1 MNSASRGFIGALL
14 GMLLALAAHDVFAQ
28 PVGQVLIAAG
38 EVVGVRGG
46 VEAPLASGA
55 PIQNGDI
62 IRTGEAS
69 NAQLRFV
76 DGTLVALRARS
87 RFHVADYRYGG
98 ANDASASGVFSL
110 LQGGLRA
117 ITGLIGRDRHRMSTP
132 IATLGIRGTSY
143 ALVHCAGDCEADEEG
158 SAPPDGTYGL
168 VFEGRVGVANAGGER
183 EFGQDEAFFVAD
195 ANTPARPIDARPRLL
210 RDRLEARARRE
221 QRREQFE
228 ARMAAMVER
237 REQMARL
244 TADGR
249 ATVVG
254 TPLSPIVVT
263 ELQDGSGNVALLG
276 SGLGA
281 GVGFSTAAAAVGL
294 VDGGRGTVIQL
305 DGTRGFLDRF
315 SFNSGAQEGD
325 RGNALVLDN
334 GRAEGDGGAV
344 WGRWA
349 PGASIRVGDAIARP
363 GTGVHFL
370 FGNLT
375 PASLFNAV
383 PPGLTSVRY
392 DLAGGPRPTDES
404 GNPGALLGGSFVVDF
419 LHRSIGGNI
428 AYRVSDVA
436 YSLPVPDG
444 TPLATNRGFVGFTV
458 AGVDAGRWACPTC
471 STTTG
476 TLGHY
481 NVSGLFFGSRAQGL
495 GVVFG
500 TQDPIVGRSA
510 GAAFFR
516 CVSGGCR

>member
-1 MNSASRGFIGALL
+1 MNSASTRFMRGLVGL
-14 GMLLALAAHDVFAQ
+14 LLALAAHDVVAQ
-28 PVGQVLIAAG
+28 SVGQVLIAAG
-38 EVVGVRGG
+38 DVAGIRSGRE
-46 VEAPLASGA
+46 EPLASGA
-55 PIQNGDI
+55 AIHNGDV

-69 NAQLRFV
+69 NAQLRFL
-76 DGTLVALRARS
+76 DGTVVALRARS
-87 RFHVADYRYGG
+87 RFHVADYRYAGTSDG
-98 ANDASASGVFSL
+98 NAAAVFSL

-117 ITGLIGRDRHRMSTP
+117 ITGLIARDRHRMSTP
-132 IATLGIRGTSY
+132 LATVGIRGTSY

-158 SAPPDGTYGL
+158 AAPADGTYGL
-168 VFEGRVGVANAGGER
+168 VFEGRVAVANAGGER
-183 EFGQDEAFFVAD
+183 EFGEDEAFFVAD

-221 QRREQFE
+221 QRREQVE
-228 ARMAAMVER
+228 ARIAAMVER
-237 REQMARL
+237 REQLARL

-249 ATVVG
+249 ATVIG

-334 GRAEGDGGAV
+334 GRVEGDGGAV

-349 PGASIRVGDAIARP
+349 PGAAIRVGDAVARP

-375 PASLFNAV
+375 PTSLFSAV

-404 GNPGALLGGSFVVDF
+404 GNAGALLGGTFVVDF

-428 AYRVSDVA
+428 TYRVNDVG
-436 YSLPVPDG
+436 YNLPVPEG
-444 TPLATNRGFVGFTV
+444 TPLATNRGFVGFSV
-458 AGVDAGRWACPTC
+458 AGVDSGRWTCPSC
-471 STTTG
+471 STTSG

-500 TQDPIVGRSA
+500 TQDPAVGRTA